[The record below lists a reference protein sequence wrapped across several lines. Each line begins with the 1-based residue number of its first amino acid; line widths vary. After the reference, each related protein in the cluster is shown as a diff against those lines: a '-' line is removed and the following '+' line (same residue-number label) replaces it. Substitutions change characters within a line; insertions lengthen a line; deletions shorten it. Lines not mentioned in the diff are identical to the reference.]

1 MKARFNRPRLIHQTH
16 VKCILDSPPLKEGN
30 GKELRKLH
38 IIQQHIR
45 ALKSMGHEPSPSF
58 ITSVIE
64 LKLDTNTTFE
74 WQRHSHTESDVP
86 HYNQLL
92 EFIDQRA
99 QASESLG
106 HNFLKKND
114 KKVPKPIPLFSYSCY
129 SYLYSL

>member
-1 MKARFNRPRLIHQTH
+1 MKARFNRPRLIHQAH

-38 IIQQHIR
+38 DIIQQHIR
-45 ALKSMGHEPSPSF
+45 ALKTMGHEPSPSF

-64 LKLDTNTTFE
+64 LKLDTDTMFE

-99 QASESLG
+99 QASESL
-106 HNFLKKND
+106 
-114 KKVPKPIPLFSYSCY
+114 
-129 SYLYSL
+129 